1 MMANVARIYYRAGY
15 KYQTTRDFSHQTE
28 IHGFEGGSRFL
39 SIQKDGLIWI
49 KEGYAWDGPSGPTFD
64 TKDAMRGSLVH
75 DALYQMM
82 REKILPLSMRD
93 RADALL
99 KSICEEDGMGAI
111 RSNIWWLGVRKFA
124 DKAAQVGK
132 SEEVAP

>member
-1 MMANVARIYYRAGY
+1 MMVDVERIYYRAGY

-28 IHGFEGGSRFL
+28 IHGFEGGNHFL
-39 SIQKDGLIWI
+39 SIQKDGIILI

-64 TKDAMRGSLVH
+64 TTDAMRGSLVH

-93 RADALL
+93 QADALL
-99 KSICEEDGMGAI
+99 KSICEEDGMGKI
-111 RSNIWWLGVRKFA
+111 RSKLWWLGVRKFA

-132 SEEVAP
+132 AEEVAP